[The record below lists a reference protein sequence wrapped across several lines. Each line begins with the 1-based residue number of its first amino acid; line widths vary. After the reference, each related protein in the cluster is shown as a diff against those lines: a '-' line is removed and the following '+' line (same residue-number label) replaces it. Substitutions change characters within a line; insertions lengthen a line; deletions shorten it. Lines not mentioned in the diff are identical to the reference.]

1 MDYKGSDG
9 LKYRIQVSVEDCT
22 GCGLCVEA
30 CPKKGEALK
39 MIPYEGQEKESVNW
53 AFAQTLKTKKI
64 QLVQGQLLPV
74 SLKNHSLNFQ
84 ELALAVVKHHI
95 SNY

>member
-1 MDYKGSDG
+1 MDQAPEGFHVMDYKGSDG

-39 MIPYEGQEKESVNW
+39 MI
-53 AFAQTLKTKKI
+53 LTKVKKKNQSI
-64 QLVQGQLLPV
+64 GLLH
-74 SLKNHSLNFQ
+74 KR
-84 ELALAVVKHHI
+84 
-95 SNY
+95 

>member
-1 MDYKGSDG
+1 
-9 LKYRIQVSVEDCT
+9 
-22 GCGLCVEA
+22 
-30 CPKKGEALK
+30 
-39 MIPYEGQEKESVNW
+39 MIPYEVKKKNQSIGLLHKR
-53 AFAQTLKTKKI
+53 LKQKKI